1 MCGLEIVC
9 GFMAWVEAKRFR
21 RQSTAIKAT
30 LENTTVYRL
39 CTGQWG
45 MQPPLLYLPRMVSM
59 LVHVCL
65 VLRSRLT
72 QEASFVR
79 CRCPTL
85 LVALR
90 LLCAVLRLVPMAYVD
105 AHLSADREHVQ

>member
-1 MCGLEIVC
+1 VC

-21 RQSTAIKAT
+21 RQSTAINAT
-30 LENTTVYRL
+30 LENTPVYRL

-79 CRCPTL
+79 CRYPNPFSSVTA
-85 LVALR
+85 ALR
-90 LLCAVLRLVPMAYVD
+90 SSAARADGLR
-105 AHLSADREHVQ
+105 

>member
-1 MCGLEIVC
+1 
-9 GFMAWVEAKRFR
+9 
-21 RQSTAIKAT
+21 
-30 LENTTVYRL
+30 
-39 CTGQWG
+39 
-45 MQPPLLYLPRMVSM
+45 M

-79 CRCPTL
+79 CRYPTL

-90 LLCAVLRLVPMAYVD
+90 LLCALLRLVPMAYVD